1 MQRLDLLAVQ
11 AYSRPELI
19 TFFKILT
26 AVSFML
32 QFHYVMKFTYVYVRS
47 ISKLH
52 KSVLEVKVM
61 RQDILDY
68 LIEHKGT
75 FVSGQKI
82 SELFGISRTAV
93 WKHIRVLKQRGY
105 VIESYTKKGYCLKE
119 APELLK
125 PECIADGLQTKIF
138 GKKVVYYEKVD
149 STNTIAKKLAD
160 RGAEEG
166 TIVVAEE
173 QTGGRGR
180 LDRSFI
186 SPFAQGVWFS
196 LILRPLFPPM
206 EVSKM
211 TLVAA
216 VALTKVLRK
225 MGLIHCGIKWP
236 NDILIHHK
244 KIVGI
249 LTELNASVEKINYVV
264 MGIGINTGLD
274 KKVLPREL
282 KKSVTSFSM
291 ENVPVRR
298 AALLQEVLY
307 ELERYY
313 EVINEEGFAPI
324 LEEWKVLSC
333 MLNCDVEVIA
343 ADKTFTGKAVD
354 LDENG
359 NLLVETAAG
368 LERVLAGDVRV
379 RPV

>member
-1 MQRLDLLAVQ
+1 
-11 AYSRPELI
+11 
-19 TFFKILT
+19 
-26 AVSFML
+26 
-32 QFHYVMKFTYVYVRS
+32 
-47 ISKLH
+47 
-52 KSVLEVKVM
+52 M

-68 LIEHKGT
+68 LMENQGT

-119 APELLK
+119 APELLR
-125 PECIADGLQTKIF
+125 PEQIANGLKTGLF
-138 GKKVVYYEKVD
+138 GKKIVYFEKVD
-149 STNTIAKKLAD
+149 STNTVAKRLAD
-160 RGAEEG
+160 QGADEG

-186 SPFAQGVWFS
+186 SPFAQGIWFS
-196 LILRPLFPPM
+196 LILRPTFPPM
-206 EVSKM
+206 EVSKL

-216 VALTKVLRK
+216 VALTKVLRRA
-225 MGLIHCGIKWP
+225 GLIHCGIKWP
-236 NDILIHHK
+236 NDILVGDK
-244 KIVGI
+244 KLVGI

-264 MGIGINTGLD
+264 MGIGINTALG
-274 KKVLPREL
+274 KKALPREL
-282 KKSVTSFSM
+282 KKTVTSFAI
-291 ENVPVRR
+291 ENVPVHRVE
-298 AALLQEVLY
+298 LLQDVLR

-313 EVINEEGFAPI
+313 DVAGEQGFAPI

-333 MLNCDVEVIA
+333 MLGRDVEVSA
-343 ADKTFTGKAVD
+343 SDRSFTGKAVT

-359 NLLVETAAG
+359 NLMVETANG
-368 LERVLAGDVRV
+368 MERVLAGDVRV